1 MSAHRVDMPTPDVA
15 LSGQMSGRTARGT
28 AGRFLRRSAAAALLL
43 ATCFVSPARAND
55 SVAGVGAGG
64 LILGRTD
71 AIEMASENLYIS
83 MDEVRVDYVFRNRT
97 DKAVETIVA
106 FPMPDIAA
114 NPYTMPSLPDNAS
127 DNFLDFQVGFDGRPV
142 RPQLEQ
148 RAFAVGVDVTP
159 LLTEHKI
166 PATPFLEAT
175 FKALEG
181 LPEPVAND
189 WIDRGLIFID
199 SYDNGDGW
207 KNVRTPLWTLKSTY
221 WWKSTFP
228 AGKDVK
234 VAHRY
239 KPSVAAS
246 VGLNFFYDQT
256 FQPSYQEYKQSY
268 CTDQGF
274 ERIVKKAA
282 AGNPDGYPPFSEYHV
297 DYVLTTGGNWALGNI
312 GKFKL
317 TIDKGD
323 PANIVSFC
331 GTNVKKTGPT
341 TFEMS
346 EDDFYP
352 QRDLKVLI
360 LVPHAVDRAL
370 PAGTTKQKR
379 LRPPPGTRG

>member
-1 MSAHRVDMPTPDVA
+1 MMLSPTKLAILGCV
-15 LSGQMSGRTARGT
+15 
-28 AGRFLRRSAAAALLL
+28 LLL
-43 ATCFVSPARAND
+43 PSSSAFAND

-64 LILGRTD
+64 LIIGRTD

-114 NPYTMPSLPDNAS
+114 NPYTMPALPDNTS
-127 DNFLDFQVGFDGRPV
+127 DNFLGFEVSIDGKPV
-142 RPQLEQ
+142 SPELEQ

-159 LLTEHKI
+159 LLAEHKI
-166 PATPFLEAT
+166 PITPFLDAT
-175 FKALEG
+175 LKALET
-181 LPEPVAND
+181 LPENVATD

-199 SYDNGDGW
+199 SYDDGSGW
-207 KNVRTPLWTLKSTY
+207 KYIRTPLWTLKSTY

-246 VGLNFFYDQT
+246 AGLNFFYDKA
-256 FQPSYQEYKQSY
+256 FQPSYQQYKYSY

-274 ERIVKKAA
+274 EKTVKKAA
-282 AGNPDGYPPFSEYHV
+282 AENADGYPPFSEYHV
-297 DYVLTTGGNWALGNI
+297 DYVLTTGGNWALGTI

-323 PANIVSFC
+323 AANIVSFC

-346 EDDFYP
+346 EENFYP
-352 QRDLKVLI
+352 QRDLEVLI
-360 LVPHAVDRAL
+360 LVPHADDRAL
-370 PAGTTKQKR
+370 PAEKPKHKR